1 MIINNTAKNCQEKS
15 YSTANSIECKN
26 EYVIIIET
34 SYNLNEDT
42 WIIGLKNCQIKFD
55 WTRASIYN
63 NDVKQNK

>member
-34 SYNLNEDT
+34 SYHLNEGKG
-42 WIIGLKNCQIKFD
+42 IIGLKNCQIKFD
-55 WTRASIYN
+55 
-63 NDVKQNK
+63 